1 MKPEIYGTVARRLV
15 NTFNLDSG
23 LSVRNRILVAS
34 CLFQLAR
41 LSQELTAESI
51 DLWLKAMVGK
61 VNGFSQI
68 GLIDVCREFFQNE
81 PLAFRS
87 LWLGKS
93 EPIYAALARYSAGDE
108 PYRNILRLTLFAI
121 AEEYYETGDQISVSE
136 NKLAA
141 ERQLTSDEELAVI
154 YLKIDLRRTINM
166 ELGQEAFTRLSSTAI
181 APRTISVEVMQ

>member
-1 MKPEIYGTVARRLV
+1 MV
-15 NTFNLDSG
+15 NNFNHDSG
-23 LSVRNRILVAS
+23 ISIRNRILVAS

-51 DLWLKAMVGK
+51 DLWLKAVVGK
-61 VNGFSQI
+61 LNGFSQI
-68 GLIDVCREFFQNE
+68 GLIDVCREFAQNE

-93 EPIYAALARYSAGDE
+93 EPIYAALARYSPGDE

-121 AEEYYETGDQISVSE
+121 AEEYFESGDQISVNES
-136 NKLAA
+136 KLDA

-166 ELGQEAFTRLSSTAI
+166 ELGQQAFTRLSSPAL
-181 APRTISVEVMQ
+181 APRTISIEVMQ